1 MIRSPHYGLDIETDT
16 TVDGLDPSC
25 SSVVAVAVATPSGDR
40 VLMGDEA
47 DLLLRLEELLCS
59 LPPGVLVTWNGSAFD
74 LPFLAERARLHGI
87 RLGLR
92 LFPGLPARSEDP
104 VCSQAF
110 LADWG
115 EHRHLDGYRLYRA
128 DVGRTL
134 GLSCGL
140 KAMARLAGLE
150 PVQVDRER
158 IHALS
163 TEELS
168 EYVASDARLA
178 RDLVA
183 RRLPAAAAFVDR
195 CPTGWPSP
203 VRAAAAVTQP

>member
-1 MIRSPHYGLDIETDT
+1 MTRSPHYGLDIETDT

-25 SSVVAVAVATPSGDR
+25 SPVVAVAVATPSGDQ
-40 VLMGDEA
+40 VLLGDEA
-47 DLLLRLEELLCS
+47 DLLRRLEALLCS

-74 LPFLAERARLHGI
+74 LPFLATRADLHGI
-87 RLGLR
+87 ALGLR
-92 LFPGLPARSEDP
+92 LFPGAGPRRDDP
-104 VCSQAF
+104 DGSPCF
-110 LADWG
+110 LASWG
-115 EHRHLDGYRLYRA
+115 AHGHLDGYRLYRA

-140 KAMARLAGLE
+140 KAMARLAGLQ

-163 TEELS
+163 VAELS
-168 EYVASDARLA
+168 DYVASDARLA

-195 CPTGWPSP
+195 CPTGSIAPAP
-203 VRAAAAVTQP
+203 AAAAVTVP